1 MEQKDTQS
9 INPSGE
15 KEAQNASEAG
25 AAEAVEVQNASG
37 PDAVDAIE
45 TQDASGVNTAE
56 AVEAQNISGA
66 DTAKAQDASEA
77 GTAEVQSISGA
88 DAAETQNA
96 SEVGA
101 AEMQS
106 ISGADAAETMNAPA
120 TGAEGSEA
128 GSGVSVTE
136 PEKTP
141 DTDVRLAGSNRE
153 GVKGSPSVGAVE
165 LPSLELLEAELKKEQ
180 YKRSYRRVLKSTA
193 FSLMVVAAVAVLI
206 AVLLLPVLQISG
218 TSMTDTLQNED
229 IVVAVNSSKFKTGD
243 VVAFYYNNNILI
255 KRVIAS
261 SGDWVDI
268 DEDGNVYVNEVK
280 LDEPY
285 VKELALG
292 ECDIDLPYQVPDKKC
307 FVMGD
312 HRATSI
318 DSRST
323 AVGCVS
329 DDAVVGKILFRV
341 WPLSEI
347 GFVK

>member
-1 MEQKDTQS
+1 MEQKDTQN

-25 AAEAVEVQNASG
+25 AAETVEVQNASG

-56 AVEAQNISGA
+56 AVEAQ
-66 DTAKAQDASEA
+66 
-77 GTAEVQSISGA
+77 SISGA
-88 DAAETQNA
+88 DAVETQ
-96 SEVGA
+96 
-101 AEMQS
+101 
-106 ISGADAAETMNAPA
+106 NAPA

-128 GSGVSVTE
+128 GPGVSVTE
-136 PEKTP
+136 PEKRSGVNVIEEKKTP
-141 DTDVRLAGSNRE
+141 DTDVRLMGSNRE
-153 GVKGSPSVGAVE
+153 GVKGSPSVGSVE

>member
-1 MEQKDTQS
+1 MEQKDTQN
-9 INPSGE
+9 INPSGQTE
-15 KEAQNASEAG
+15 EQDAPAAGAIEPIEAQSA
-25 AAEAVEVQNASG
+25 
-37 PDAVDAIE
+37 P
-45 TQDASGVNTAE
+45 
-56 AVEAQNISGA
+56 GA
-66 DTAKAQDASEA
+66 DTAE
-77 GTAEVQSISGA
+77 T
-88 DAAETQNA
+88 AETQNA
-96 SEVGA
+96 PA
-101 AEMQS
+101 AGVAE
-106 ISGADAAETMNAPA
+106 AAAQNAPA
-120 TGAEGSEA
+120 AGVEEAAGEKNPSAAEAA
-128 GSGVSVTE
+128 GGQDTLVT
-136 PEKTP
+136 
-141 DTDVRLAGSNRE
+141 S
-153 GVKGSPSVGAVE
+153 SVE